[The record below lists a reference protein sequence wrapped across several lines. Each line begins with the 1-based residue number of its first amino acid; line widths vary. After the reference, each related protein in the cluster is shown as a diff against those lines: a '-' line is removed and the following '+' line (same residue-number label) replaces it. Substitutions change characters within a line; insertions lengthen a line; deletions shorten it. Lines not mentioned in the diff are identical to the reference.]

1 MLGKKRFT
9 IGTGS
14 EELAGNVKAS
24 GVSLGLSLVLMSTV
38 LTGCRFGFAS
48 DPDDPNEE
56 VVEEPIDVSID
67 TFQYDSSLGGTKI
80 TLLNSKAEIQVALE
94 KMGAEYEKKSGV
106 HIEVMP
112 VTDDSPYTKIVSLY
126 NSGNP
131 PTMSILDTTDVIA
144 LAEEKGEDLTNEA
157 WVAEAQGY
165 LTEVNGKI
173 YSLPLCIEGR
183 GIIYN
188 KSVIEE
194 TLGEEFK
201 PESITTLGE
210 FQAFLDRLVEAGME
224 RPLSLAKE
232 DWSLGAHNLQYIYE
246 TYDGT
251 SEGAQ
256 EIIESIK
263 EGQLDLASYNRMNE
277 FLDAFDVLKA
287 YNVSRKDPL
296 GADYDEMAIDLAD
309 GKTAFWFNG
318 NWAWPN
324 LAEAGAENDDVYGFL
339 PYFLNN
345 DPEDFANQKIQGSPS
360 KQVMLDGQMASDKE
374 KAAAKEFLNWIV
386 YSEIG
391 QQMLVKTCNII
402 PPFTN
407 NPYEPSDPLSRDIYE
422 KVHEGK
428 AFNASA
434 IVPNDHWSVL
444 GAAMQKYLAGR
455 SDRQELIDSIQTY
468 WDEQ

>member
-1 MLGKKRFT
+1 MKRK
-9 IGTGS
+9 
-14 EELAGNVKAS
+14 VAS

-263 EGQLDLASYNRMNE
+263 EGQIDLASYNRMNE

-324 LAEAGAENDDVYGFL
+324 LSEAGAENDDVYGFL

-407 NPYEPSDPLSRDIYE
+407 NPYEPSDPLSRDIYK

>member
-1 MLGKKRFT
+1 MKR
-9 IGTGS
+9 
-14 EELAGNVKAS
+14 KAIS
-24 GVSLGLSLVLMSTV
+24 RISLGLSLVLLSSA
-38 LTGCRFGFAS
+38 LSGCTFGFAS
-48 DPDDPNEE
+48 DPDDPNAT
-56 VVEEPIDVSID
+56 VQEEPIDTSVD
-67 TFQYDSSLGGTKI
+67 TFQYNSSLQGTSI

-94 KMGAEYEKKSGV
+94 KMAAEYEKKSGV
-106 HIEVMP
+106 HVEVMP
-112 VTDDSPYTKIVSLY
+112 VTDGDSPYTRVVSLY

-131 PTMSILDTTDVIA
+131 PTLSILDTTDVIA
-144 LAEEKGEDLTNEA
+144 LAEEKAADLTEEP
-157 WVAEAQGY
+157 WVAEAEGY
-165 LTEVNGKI
+165 LTEIDGKV
-173 YSLPLCIEGR
+173 YSFPLCIEGR

-188 KSVIEE
+188 QAVIEE
-194 TLGEEFK
+194 TLGETFD
-201 PESITTLGE
+201 PDSITTLAE
-210 FQAFLDRLVEAGME
+210 FTALLERLAAAGME

-232 DWSLGAHNLQYIYE
+232 DWSLGAHHLQYIYE

-256 EIIESIK
+256 EVIEQLK
-263 EGQLDLASYNRMNE
+263 AGQLDLANYDRMEE
-277 FLDAFDVLKA
+277 FLNAFDVLKQ
-287 YNVSRKDPL
+287 YNVSAKDPL

-324 LAEAGAENDDVYGFL
+324 LTEAGAENEDAYGFL

-345 DPEDFANQKIQGSPS
+345 DASDFANQMIQGSPS
-360 KQVMLDGQMASDKE
+360 KQIMMDGQMASE
-374 KAAAKEFLNWIV
+374 QQQAAAKEFLNWIV

-402 PPFTN
+402 PPFQN
-407 NPYEPSDPLSRDIYE
+407 NPYEPGDPLSRDIYD
-422 KVHEGK
+422 KVHDGR

-434 IVPNDHWSVL
+434 IVPNDHWAVL

-455 SDRQELIDSIQTY
+455 SDRQELMDSIQKY

>member
-1 MLGKKRFT
+1 MKKEVKKV
-9 IGTGS
+9 IAMG
-14 EELAGNVKAS
+14 LAAA
-24 GVSLGLSLVLMSTV
+24 LMTTM

-56 VVEEPIDVSID
+56 EETIPIDTSAD
-67 TFQYDSSLGGTKI
+67 TFEYDSSLKGTSI

-94 KMGAEYEKKSGV
+94 EMGAVFEEKSGV
-106 HIEVMP
+106 HVEVMP
-112 VTDDSPYTKIVSLY
+112 VTDGDSPYTKVVSLY

-144 LAEEKGEDLTNEA
+144 LAEEKAADLTNEE
-157 WVAEAQGY
+157 WTKEATEY
-165 LTEVNGKI
+165 LTEVNGKV
-173 YSLPLCIEGR
+173 YSFPLCIEGR

-188 KSVIEE
+188 KAVIDEA
-194 TLGEEFK
+194 LGEEFE
-201 PESITTLGE
+201 PETITTLD
-210 FQAFLDRLVEAGME
+210 AFVELLDRLVDAGVE
-224 RPLSLAKE
+224 KPISLAKE
-232 DWSLGAHNLQYIYE
+232 DWSLGAHHLQYIYE

-256 EIIESIK
+256 EVIEEIK
-263 EGQLDLASYNRMNE
+263 DGKLDLASYDRMSD
-277 FLDAFDVLKA
+277 FLDMFDVLKK
-287 YNVSRKDPL
+287 YNVAKGDPL

-324 LAEAGAENDDVYGFL
+324 LSEAGAENEDEYGFL

-345 DPEDFANQKIQGSPS
+345 DADDFANQQIQGSPS
-360 KQVMLDGQMASDKE
+360 KQVMLDGQMASEKE
-374 KAAAKEFLNWIV
+374 QAAAKEFLSWIV

-391 QQMLVKTCNII
+391 QQMLVYTCNVI

-407 NPYEPSDPLSRDIYE
+407 NPYEPVDPLSRDIYE

-455 SDRQELIDSIQTY
+455 SDREELIASIQDY
-468 WDEQ
+468 WDEQE